1 MKKVFAL
8 ILSLTICLG
17 TTAPALAVTSP
28 FRDVPS
34 SHWAYSYIQQAY
46 NDEVMTGTYYHMASG
61 IREFSPDSN
70 LTLAE
75 LITVLT
81 RAFYN
86 DEVEAASAAGA
97 WYAKNVAVAKA
108 HGLLAGIDENS
119 MTATATR
126 YQMALI
132 MTGVM
137 EDKGAQMPSSAE
149 LAATQA
155 TIPDWSSVPS
165 QYRTAVATVYYLG
178 IIVGVDSK
186 GTFNGTGY
194 VTRAATAVIYV
205 RLRDATASLMPDT
218 PTDPDPDTTTGDTT
232 FAMLAG
238 ESTVQTMM
246 NRINAATPAYREGYL
261 TNGQP
266 ITTENIQAM
275 LVEIQKSMPHGTT
288 WNTDGK
294 YNYRSTLGYGG
305 GCNSF
310 AYAVSDAIF
319 GEDAPLN
326 KHQNFDD
333 LKVGDVIWV
342 KTATDGGHVY
352 VVTGFSLEP
361 MPLETYGVEL
371 NADGY
376 VYACS
381 GNVDG
386 MVGWNGYESISR
398 IKTNSDY
405 SSTTYIYSRY

>member
-46 NDEVMTGTYYHMASG
+46 DDEVMTGTYYHMASG

-86 DEVEAASAAGA
+86 DEVEAASATGA

-275 LVEIQKSMPHGTT
+275 LAEMQVSMPEDTT
-288 WNTDGK
+288 WNKDSK
-294 YNYRSTLGYGG
+294 YDYQSRAFGAGG
-305 GCNSF
+305 ACNSF
-310 AYAVSDAIF
+310 GYAVSDAIF
-319 GEDAPLN
+319 GEDAPVTTHN
-326 KHQNFDD
+326 DFSQ
-333 LKVGDVIWV
+333 LKVGDVVWIQLSY
-342 KTATDGGHVY
+342 GYNHVIVITSIENGY
-352 VVTGFSLEP
+352 F
-361 MPLETYGVEL
+361 YG
-371 NADGY
+371 
-376 VYACS
+376 CS
-381 GNVDG
+381 GNSAGKVSYADHDRLDYYI
-386 MVGWNGYESISR
+386 NDPEDSI
-398 IKTNSDY
+398 
-405 SSTTYIYSRY
+405 IYSRY

>member
-46 NDEVMTGTYYHMASG
+46 DDEVMTGTYYHMASG

-86 DEVEAASAAGA
+86 DEVEAASATGA

-165 QYRTAVATVYYLG
+165 QYRTAVATVYYLK
-178 IIVGVDSK
+178 IIVGVDSQ

-218 PTDPDPDTTTGDTT
+218 PADPDPDTPTTGDTT

-275 LVEIQKSMPHGTT
+275 LAEMQVSMPEGTT
-288 WNTDGK
+288 WNKDSK
-294 YNYRSTLGYGG
+294 YRYQSPVFGG
-305 GCNSF
+305 GGACNSF

-352 VVTGFSLEP
+352 VVTGEP
-361 MPLETYGVEL
+361 DAEGYFDACDGNSGGKVSWTSYG
-371 NADGY
+371 NT
-376 VYACS
+376 
-381 GNVDG
+381 
-386 MVGWNGYESISR
+386 R
-398 IKTNSDY
+398 IKTNPDY
-405 SSTTYIYSRY
+405 NTTTYIYSRY

>member
-8 ILSLTICLG
+8 ILSLMIFLG
-17 TTAPALAVTSP
+17 TTVPALAVTSP
-28 FRDVPS
+28 FWDVAS

-46 NDEVMTGTYYHMASG
+46 DDGVMTGTSYIMSMG
-61 IREFSPDSN
+61 IREFSPDNN

-86 DEVEAASAAGA
+86 DEVEAATATGA

-108 HGLLAGIDENS
+108 HGLLDGIDENS

-137 EDKGAQMPSSAE
+137 EDKGTQMPSSAE

-165 QYRTAVATVYYLG
+165 QYRTAVATVYYLK
-178 IIVGVDSK
+178 IIVGVDSQ
-186 GTFNGTGY
+186 GTFNGEGY

-205 RLRDATASLMPDT
+205 RPRDATASLMPDT
-218 PTDPDPDTTTGDTT
+218 PADPDPDTTTGDTT

-275 LVEIQKSMPHGTT
+275 LVEIQKSMPQDTT
-288 WNTDGK
+288 WNTDDK
-294 YNYRSTLGYGG
+294 YNYRSKLEYGG
-305 GCNSF
+305 GCLSF
-310 AYAVSDAIF
+310 GCTVSDAIF
-319 GEDAPLN
+319 GEDAPVN

-342 KTATDGGHVY
+342 KTATDDGHVY
-352 VVTGFSLEP
+352 VVTGEP
-361 MPLETYGVEL
+361 DAE
-371 NADGY
+371 GY
-376 VYACS
+376 FDACS
-381 GNVDG
+381 GNVSG
-386 MVGWNGYESISR
+386 HVSWKSYSNITR
-398 IKTNSDY
+398 IKTSSDY
-405 SSTTYIYSRY
+405 SSATYIYSRY